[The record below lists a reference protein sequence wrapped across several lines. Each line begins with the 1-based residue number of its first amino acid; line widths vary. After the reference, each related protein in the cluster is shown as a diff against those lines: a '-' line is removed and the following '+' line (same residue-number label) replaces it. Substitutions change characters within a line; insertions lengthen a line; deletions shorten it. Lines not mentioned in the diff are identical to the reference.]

1 MYDALFPI
9 LFPLHIIM
17 PSWRH
22 PNLTSNQL
30 AYKVNLVPQMSF
42 TPRCGGSRFCCQII
56 TVGLLISAEFLKNY
70 SNVSTKIFLSNFWVN
85 QMVLSIIFS
94 KRHQEMTCFAMAQ
107 AGTHPSVKIDLIQRY
122 GWPWIPARA
131 NCHLN
136 LRPCA
141 HFSEGHHT
149 FLKPYG
155 WPFYCSPLLSLY
167 FTVFPLSL
175 TSGKVLNKT
184 LHFPLTLFFCFSFM
198 NWSHCLCEILV
209 NMLVWI
215 DSTCRWV
222 LPLHKS

>member
-1 MYDALFPI
+1 MVLS
-9 LFPLHIIM
+9 IM
-17 PSWRH
+17 
-22 PNLTSNQL
+22 N
-30 AYKVNLVPQMSF
+30 
-42 TPRCGGSRFCCQII
+42 G
-56 TVGLLISAEFLKNY
+56 
-70 SNVSTKIFLSNFWVN
+70 
-85 QMVLSIIFS
+85 QMVLSIVFS
-94 KRHQEMTCFAMAQ
+94 KRHQETTRFAMAQ

-131 NCHLN
+131 NCHLH

-141 HFSEGHHT
+141 HFSEGHRT
-149 FLKPYG
+149 FLKPYMADLFIVLH
-155 WPFYCSPLLSLY
+155 FYP

-184 LHFPLTLFFCFSFM
+184 LHFPLTLFFFCFSLM

-222 LPLHKS
+222 LPLHKSQYEYINNLSNVLTKNTSKPPRHPTSLWIQHVSKEKQEDTKGKDDIKRSKIWQSLRIT